1 MTNGMSGTG
10 GLDGSSGGGL
20 GAVRGWCARAGMVLI
35 LGSPLVS
42 VAPNAA
48 AEEDTGAA
56 AHIRTISR
64 QAIDILTATTI
75 SERERLDAFRDLLVD
90 AAFDLPYMANFV
102 LGRYRENT
110 SAEQRRNFETAFQD
124 YIVAAYTSHFRKYFG
139 GDLEVMASRV
149 LGGTV
154 TADTLASSLKRL
166 RSALDRIDW
175 NEVGDGRHV
184 YLDTR
189 IDAKGGKPMR
199 VQWRLL
205 RRGDWYRVIDVQIK
219 GVSLAV
225 MHRADLQ
232 SVLNRN
238 GGSIEKLIDI
248 LERKAAM
255 LERTP

>member
-1 MTNGMSGTG
+1 MTGTG
-10 GLDGSSGGGL
+10 GLDATSGGGR
-20 GAVRGWCARAGMVLI
+20 GAVRRWCVRAGMVLI
-35 LGSPLVS
+35 LASPLAS
-42 VAPNAA
+42 AAPKAA
-48 AEEDTGAA
+48 AEEDPGAA

-75 SERERLDAFRDLLVD
+75 GERERLDAFRDLLVD
-90 AAFDLPYMANFV
+90 ATFDLPYMANFV
-102 LGRYRENT
+102 LGRYRKNY

-124 YIVAAYTSHFRKYFG
+124 YIVAAYTSQFRRYFG
-139 GDLEVMASRV
+139 GDLEVMANRV

-154 TADTLASSLKRL
+154 TAETLATGLKSL
-166 RSALDRIDW
+166 RSELDRIDW
-175 NEVGDGRHV
+175 NVVGDGRHV

-189 IDAKGGKPMR
+189 IDAEGGAPMR

-219 GVSLAV
+219 GVSLVV

-238 GGSIEKLIDI
+238 GGRIEKLIDI
-248 LERKAAM
+248 LERKAAT
-255 LERTP
+255 LRRTP